1 MDKDILQSVIKM
13 ISKYNQGNNV
23 NKKRKEKLKSRNFE
37 ERRHQKLYVLEAPG
51 KKSTSSASL
60 SELKI
65 LCNEE

>member
-1 MDKDILQSVIKM
+1 MLT
-13 ISKYNQGNNV
+13 
-23 NKKRKEKLKSRNFE
+23 KKRKEKLKSRNFE